1 MKTAALFFS
10 VFGAIVYAAPITSL
24 SVTLTSTGSPTI
36 TQSIGNESMYIGPYA
51 LSINGVSYAALCID
65 VSDHTPLNTTWS
77 ADITTIDNRDLRSTY
92 NPNSS
97 IQYLEAAY
105 LFNQIDTPGLSSEDR
120 IALQDAAWAVFTP
133 SVVNGVLTA
142 KSDGYLADAVRYGGG
157 MMASQFAV
165 VSSIDPI
172 HNRQQEFLISTAV
185 ATPEPAS
192 LAFVG
197 TGLCM
202 AALAIRSHRRHET
215 TTASSKRS
223 A

>member
-10 VFGAIVYAAPITSL
+10 VFGAIVYAAPITSI
-24 SVTLTSTGSPTI
+24 SVTLTSTGTPTI
-36 TQSIGNESMYIGPYA
+36 TQRIGNDSMYIGPYA

-65 VSDHTPLNTTWS
+65 VSDHTALNTTWS
-77 ADITTIDNRDLRSTY
+77 ADITTINNRDLRNTY
-92 NPNSS
+92 HPSGS

-120 IALQDAAWAVFTP
+120 IALQDAAWAIFTP
-133 SVVNGVLTA
+133 LVVNGNMTA
-142 KSDGYLADAVRYGGG
+142 KSDAYLADAVRYGSG

-172 HNRQQEFLISTAV
+172 DNRQQEFLISTAV

-192 LAFVG
+192 LALVG
-197 TGLCM
+197 AGLCM
-202 AALAIRSHRRHET
+202 AALAIRSRTRHET
-215 TTASSKRS
+215 TTGSSERS
-223 A
+223 V